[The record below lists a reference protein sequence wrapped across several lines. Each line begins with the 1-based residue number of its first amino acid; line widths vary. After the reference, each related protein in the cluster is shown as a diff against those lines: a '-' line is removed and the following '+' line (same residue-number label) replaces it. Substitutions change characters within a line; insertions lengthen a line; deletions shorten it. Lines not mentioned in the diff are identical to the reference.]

1 VATNNSQEIKY
12 ISVEEILE
20 IYNTIIRQYGRIHTT
35 LLKKKLN
42 EIVKHHREHEG
53 DIFEKAAVLVKEL
66 ITARP
71 RPFVDGHKRVGWI
84 SVVRFFEL
92 NGYHFFDL
100 EKLEDINFIESNI
113 ATYLVKIQRKKINSI
128 HAIAGWLRVL
138 FVKA

>member
-1 VATNNSQEIKY
+1 VAFNNNKEIKY
-12 ISVEEILE
+12 ITVEEILE
-20 IYNTIIRQYGRIHTT
+20 IYDTIIRKYGRIHTT
-35 LLKKKLN
+35 SLKRKLH
-42 EIVKHHREHEG
+42 EIIEHHIKHKG

-84 SVVRFFEL
+84 TIVRFFEL

-100 EKLEDINFIESNI
+100 DKLDDRDFIESNI
-113 ATYLVKIQRKKINSI
+113 ATYLIKIQQKKIQSI

-138 FVKA
+138 FVK